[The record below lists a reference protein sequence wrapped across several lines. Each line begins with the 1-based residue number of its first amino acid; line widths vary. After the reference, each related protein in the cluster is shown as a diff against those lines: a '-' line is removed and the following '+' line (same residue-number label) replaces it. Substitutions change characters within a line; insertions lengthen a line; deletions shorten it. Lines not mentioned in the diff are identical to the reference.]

1 MKQGTAVEL
10 IQQSAAVSA
19 ATENINNEIQKT
31 ISKLYLNIYI
41 RKYMSLCEGCS
52 INMLLPSNIKYTSQ
66 SIIYR
71 KHTRQLINTQ
81 NLRPCQPRVSSVQSS
96 VTKSKGVHDSAYL

>member
-31 ISKLYLNIYI
+31 ITKLYLNIHI
-41 RKYMSLCEGCS
+41 HKYMS
-52 INMLLPSNIKYTSQ
+52 
-66 SIIYR
+66 
-71 KHTRQLINTQ
+71 
-81 NLRPCQPRVSSVQSS
+81 
-96 VTKSKGVHDSAYL
+96 

>member
-1 MKQGTAVEL
+1 MLSKKKQTETYQDAAAAVKQGTAVEL

-31 ISKLYLNIYI
+31 ITKLYLNIHI

-71 KHTRQLINTQ
+71 KHTHVN
-81 NLRPCQPRVSSVQSS
+81 
-96 VTKSKGVHDSAYL
+96 